1 MKIRPRRVSVRFVST
16 LCCGLLVGALAR
28 ISLVHLRA
36 AVVDKQA
43 APPIHVDP
51 NIAPIDLDRG
61 ASGLAR
67 SLAQLRTRASVLMIT
82 AHPDDEDGGL
92 LVQQTR
98 GLGARAAL
106 MTLTRGEGGQNA
118 MSDDMYDALGLL
130 RTQELLAADRYY
142 GVDQYWG
149 SVMDYGFS
157 KTREEAL
164 EKWGHDRVLGEV
176 VRVIRQNR
184 PLVLV
189 SVFAGAPTD
198 GHGNHQVSGEVTQ
211 EAFVAAGDPTRFPEQ
226 IQEGLRP
233 WNPQK
238 VYAHVPFFQPTKE
251 GIYDYATDKYVPVRF
266 FDYVH
271 QQWIEGKPST
281 DLRIAEGDL
290 YAPAGLTYLQIG
302 RQGLAFQR
310 TQNHG
315 GMIPPPALFSSEY
328 HRYGERVATAS
339 PEHSL
344 YDGIDCSVQ
353 AIGDLATGDTAFL
366 RPGLQA
372 IADRVEEASALY
384 KVDHAAAIAPILLT
398 GLKATRALLSSV
410 EKSSLEEPG
419 KSDVAFELRVKER
432 QFEHALSLV
441 LGVYFDA
448 AVAPEHAPD
457 GSPFAPIQPTFTVAI
472 PGQAFS
478 VQTRVVNTGS
488 EDLDIDS
495 VSVSSPSGE
504 DWSVEADSPAV
515 KQLPQ
520 KHDIQPRFKVK
531 VPPDAKFT
539 RPFYSRPNQEQPYYN
554 IDDQRWQTLSTEPY
568 PLEAKLRLLY
578 QGEPLEM
585 RAVVQALHREES
597 LGIEADPLVVE
608 PAISVLVEPGAG
620 AAPLHAHSFSLTC
633 TLHSNVKGTAQG
645 ILRLH
650 LPEGWTSKPVE
661 SPFTLQRDGD
671 TQSVTFEIVPKN
683 IQLKAYEI
691 KAVADYQGKN
701 FEEGYRMVGY
711 SGLRSYPYYQ
721 AAAYKAVGMDV
732 AVAPGLRAA
741 FVPGTGDDV
750 PRAIQNLGITT
761 QILAAQAL
769 PTANLA
775 NFDVIILGVR
785 AYAVRPELRAA
796 NDKLLDYV
804 KNGGTLIVQYNLQN
818 FDRGYG
824 PYPFALGSNPAKVVD
839 ETSPIQLLDPASP
852 LFRWPN
858 VITPQDFAGWQ
869 EERGH
874 GFLQSWDPRYQPLI
888 ETHDPDQPA
897 QKGGLLL
904 AHYGKGLY
912 VYDAFALYRQLPS
925 GVPGAYRILANLVSA
940 GKNPQWK

>member
-1 MKIRPRRVSVRFVST
+1 
-16 LCCGLLVGALAR
+16 L
-28 ISLVHLRA
+28 
-36 AVVDKQA
+36 DKQA
-43 APPIHVDP
+43 ALPRHVDP

-67 SLAQLRTRASVLMIT
+67 SLAQLNTRASILMIT

-98 GLGARAAL
+98 GLGARGAL

-118 MSDDMYDALGLL
+118 MSEDMYDALGLL
-130 RTQELLAADRYY
+130 RTQELLASDRYY
-142 GVDQYWG
+142 GIDQYFG
-149 SVMDYGFS
+149 SVIDYGFS

-176 VRVIRQNR
+176 VRVIRQTR

-198 GHGNHQVSGEVTQ
+198 GHGNHQVSGQMAQ
-211 EAFVAAGDPTRFPEQ
+211 EAFVAAGDPARFPEQ

-302 RQGLAFQR
+302 RTGLASQK

-315 GMIPPPALFSSEY
+315 GMTPPPAAYNSEY
-328 HRYGERVATAS
+328 HRYGARVATAS
-339 PEHSL
+339 PEHSI

-353 AIGDLATGDTAFL
+353 AIAGLATGGTAFL
-366 RPGLQA
+366 RAGLQA
-372 IADRVEEASALY
+372 ITDRVEEATALY
-384 KVDHAAAIAPILLT
+384 RVDHAAAIAPVLLT
-398 GLKATRALLSSV
+398 GLKATRALLSNV

-419 KSDVAFELRVKER
+419 KSDVEFELRVKER

-441 LGVYFDA
+441 LGLYFDA
-448 AVAPEHAPD
+448 VVAPDHPSD
-457 GSPFAPIQPTFTVAI
+457 GSPFAQTQPTFTVAI

-478 VQTRVVNTGS
+478 VQTRVANTGS
-488 EDLDIDS
+488 EDLGIDN
-495 VSVSSPSGE
+495 VSIFSPLGE
-504 DWSVEADSPAV
+504 DWGIEADSPAV
-515 KQLPQ
+515 KQLAQ
-520 KHDIQPRFKVK
+520 KQDVQTRFKVK
-531 VPPDAKFT
+531 VPADAKFT
-539 RPFYSRPNQEQPYYN
+539 RPYYSRPDEEQPYYN
-554 IDDQRWQTLSTEPY
+554 IDDPRWQALSTEPY

-578 QGEPLEM
+578 DGEPLEM
-585 RAVVQALHREES
+585 TAVVQALHREES
-597 LGIEADPLVVE
+597 PGIQADPLIVE
-608 PAISVLVEPGAG
+608 PAISIVVQPRAG
-620 AAPLHAHSFSLTC
+620 AAPLHARSFTLTC
-633 TLHSNVKGTAQG
+633 TLHSNVKGPAQG
-645 ILRLH
+645 VLHLR
-650 LPEGWTSKPVE
+650 LPEGWTSKPAE
-661 SPFTLQRDGD
+661 SPFVTQRDGD
-671 TQSVTFEIVPKN
+671 TENVTFEIVPKN

-711 SGLRSYPYYQ
+711 PGLRSYPYYQ
-721 AAAYKAVGMDV
+721 PADYQAVGMDV
-732 AVAPGLRAA
+732 TVAPGLRAA

-750 PRAIQNLGITT
+750 ARAIQSLGVTT
-761 QILAAQAL
+761 QILSAQAL
-769 PTANLA
+769 QSANLGS
-775 NFDVIILGVR
+775 FDVIILGVR
-785 AYAVRPELRAA
+785 AYAIRPELRAA
-796 NDKLLDYV
+796 NDRLLEYV

-824 PYPFALGSNPAKVVD
+824 PYPFALGPNPAKVVD
-839 ETSPIQLLDPASP
+839 EASPVQLLDPASP

-858 VITPQDFAGWQ
+858 AITMQDFAGWQ

-874 GFLQSWDPRYQPLI
+874 GFLQTWDPRYQSLI
-888 ETHDPDQPA
+888 ETHDPDQPP
-897 QKGGLLL
+897 QKGGLLV

-912 VYDAFALYRQLPS
+912 IYDAFALYRQLPS
-925 GVPGAYRILANLVSA
+925 GIPGAYRLLANLVSA